1 MEAPHVN
8 MDCSREPCKKFA
20 LIYLLHYY
28 CFSMDGYD
36 IAYGLKGLFDT
47 LLVILKGP
55 ITWVLCFIMCL
66 KFLFRKPELP
76 TTSVAPTT
84 QGIIGARGEL
94 LVNEDVNATNG
105 TDSNS
110 TTAVELTNRSDDEEE
125 ADARKSGDSHRALHY
140 LRHRRRGKSRRFTI
154 YYVVAHK
161 REKMLEQQKKESSS
175 AASGEATSQG
185 LRKRTSI

>member
-55 ITWVLCFIMCL
+55 IT
-66 KFLFRKPELP
+66 KPELP